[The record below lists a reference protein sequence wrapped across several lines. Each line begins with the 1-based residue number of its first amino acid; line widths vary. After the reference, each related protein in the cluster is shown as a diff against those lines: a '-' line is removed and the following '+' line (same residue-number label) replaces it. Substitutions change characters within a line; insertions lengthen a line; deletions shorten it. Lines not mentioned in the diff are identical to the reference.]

1 MTTKTP
7 TFDADKLAA
16 LAHLIEKLHRHSFAK
31 LCVHLAA
38 EEGMKLTPI
47 RNGGGSSC
55 RMAGITATST
65 SGDHGAV
72 TNWANAARRQLL
84 MFASDEA
91 AAQPDGKI
99 IEGPF

>member
-7 TFDADKLAA
+7 TFDADKLTA
-16 LAHLIEKLHRHSFAK
+16 LAAEIEEKHRTRFMDLRAR
-31 LCVHLAA
+31 LET

-47 RNGGGSSC
+47 RNGAGGSTC

-72 TNWANAARRQLL
+72 TNWANAARRKLL
-84 MFASDEA
+84 EPEA
-91 AAQPDGKI
+91 DVPAEEEA
-99 IEGPF
+99 